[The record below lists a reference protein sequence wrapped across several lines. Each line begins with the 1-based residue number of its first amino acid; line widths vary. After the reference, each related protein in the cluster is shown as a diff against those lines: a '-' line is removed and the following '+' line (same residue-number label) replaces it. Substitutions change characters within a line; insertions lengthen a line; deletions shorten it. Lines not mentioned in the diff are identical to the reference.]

1 MESDT
6 IKTLFIASAGAGA
19 TEVVNVVQ
27 SFDPVPITEGA
38 GLVSQIII
46 LIATL
51 IGLFRKKK
59 NV

>member
-1 MESDT
+1 MTTDT
-6 IKTLFIASAGAGA
+6 IKTLFIGSTGAAA
-19 TEVVNVVQ
+19 TEVVNIAQ
-27 SFDPVPITEGA
+27 NFDPVPITEGA

-46 LIATL
+46 LVATL

>member
-1 MESDT
+1 MTSDT
-6 IKTLFIASAGAGA
+6 IKTLFIGSAGAGA
-19 TEVVNVVQ
+19 TEVVNIAQ